1 MASPTEMHKLIGRSV
16 SDPGFRE
23 KMAADPAEAAAQMGI
38 TLTPE
43 QLAAF
48 RSPDVLGSVESLG
61 QRLSKM
67 GICGLGGGH
76 Y

>member
-1 MASPTEMHKLIGRSV
+1 MASPKEMHTLIGYTV
-16 SDPGFRE
+16 SDPSFRE
-23 KMAADPAEAAAQMGI
+23 KMAADPVQTASQMGI

-43 QLAAF
+43 QTAAF
-48 RSPDVLGSVESLG
+48 KSEDVIGSAESLG